1 MYLRYIYKLHE
12 LHLSAENYTE
22 AAFTLK
28 LYADQL
34 QWTSNLIS
42 DPHYRN
48 YTECEVKE
56 MLYRKIIDYFDK
68 GKVSNS
74 CLFNIIDIIF
84 ACKPI

>member
-12 LHLSAENYTE
+12 LHTSAENYTE

-34 QWTSNLIS
+34 QWNSNLVT

-48 YTECEVKE
+48 FTETEVKE
-56 MLYRKIIDYFDK
+56 MLYRQIIDYFDK
-68 GKVSNS
+68 GKVGVN
-74 CLFNIIDIIF
+74 
-84 ACKPI
+84 

>member
-12 LHLSAENYTE
+12 LQLSAENYTE

-34 QWTSNLIS
+34 QWTSNLVS

-68 GKVSNS
+68 GKVSIEMKALPVMVHN
-74 CLFNIIDIIF
+74 
-84 ACKPI
+84 